1 MSKSK
6 EAIEREQNKP
16 AKQQHAESTFNQQT
30 DQFNQRIGA
39 QGQTDYTPGRES
51 ARDFPRRSTSLRY
64 RNEDYRQSANLPS
77 PSNRQVLD
85 NRRRYEQANAYE
97 NRNLRNEDTGDFYSR
112 SINEGRQR
120 NLQGSRQNY
129 EQRGRQ
135 GYGYQENFR
144 QRNQADL
151 RQNSNAYEYGNYPEP
166 SQRIYRNEERENR
179 SAYNQPRYDYRSSP
193 EDYNYNRGNQFD
205 RENDYNRT
213 RQYSRE
219 YDAPRAGFGL
229 ENVYDNPNYATRDIY
244 NQSNEGWDYR
254 EPDGYRYLLRCR
266 DIMTRDVTTC
276 APESNL
282 REVADKMEDD
292 NVGSIPVIENGR
304 LIGLVTDRDIIC
316 RVIAEGKDTR
326 TTTAREAMTADLV
339 TCTPDES
346 IIEAIHKMGE
356 HQIRRIPICDPGG
369 RLQGFISIGDIA
381 LEAERDRDLAR
392 VLEQI
397 SRPTPY
403 QSHRR

>member
-6 EAIEREQNKP
+6 EALEREQNKT
-16 AKQQHAESTFNQQT
+16 AKQQNSESTFNQQT
-30 DQFNQRIGA
+30 DQFHQRVGA
-39 QGQTDYTPGRES
+39 QGQTEYTPGRES
-51 ARDFPRRSTSLRY
+51 ARDFPRRSTSQQF
-64 RNEDYRQSANLPS
+64 RNQDFRQSANLPQS
-77 PSNRQVLD
+77 SNRQRFD
-85 NRRRYEQANAYE
+85 NRRNYSQGHAYE

-112 SINEGRQR
+112 SISEGRQGDSQR
-120 NLQGSRQNY
+120 SRQNY
-129 EQRGRQ
+129 GQGRARFRQDYEQRGQ
-135 GYGYQENFR
+135 QSYGTQENWR
-144 QRNQADL
+144 QQNQL
-151 RQNSNAYEYGNYPEP
+151 SQGRGYNAYERGNYPEP
-166 SQRIYRNEERENR
+166 NQRVYRSDETEDRR
-179 SAYNQPRYDYRSSP
+179 AYNQERYDYRSSP
-193 EDYNYNRGNQFD
+193 EGYNYNPVNRYD
-205 RENDYNRT
+205 RD
-213 RQYSRE
+213 

-229 ENVYDNPNYATRDIY
+229 ENVYDNANYATRDIY

-266 DIMTRDVTTC
+266 DIMTKDVTTC

-292 NVGSIPVIENGR
+292 DVGSIPVIENGR
-304 LIGLVTDRDIIC
+304 LIGLVTDRDIVC
-316 RVIAEGKDTR
+316 RVIADGKDTR
-326 TTTAREAMTADLV
+326 TTTARDAMTADLV

-356 HQIRRIPICDPGG
+356 HQIRRIPVCDPGG

>member
-6 EAIEREQNKP
+6 EAIEREHNKP
-16 AKQQHAESTFNQQT
+16 AKQQNAESTYNQQT
-30 DQFNQRIGA
+30 EQFNQRSGA
-39 QGQTDYTPGRES
+39 LGQTEYTPGRES
-51 ARDFPRRSTSLRY
+51 ARDFPRRSTSSRY
-64 RNEDYRQSANLPS
+64 RNEEYRQSANLPPS
-77 PSNRQVLD
+77 SNRQVSD
-85 NRRRYEQANAYE
+85 NRRRYEQTNAPE

-112 SINEGRQR
+112 SISEGRQG
-120 NLQGSRQNY
+120 NLQHSRQNY
-129 EQRGRQ
+129 EQGGERFRQNNEQRGRQ
-135 GYGYQENFR
+135 SHSSQGNIE
-144 QRNQADL
+144 QRNQPNLGRSSD
-151 RQNSNAYEYGNYPEP
+151 AYQYSRYPEP
-166 SQRIYRNEERENR
+166 NQRAYRNDEGEDR
-179 SAYNQPRYDYRSSP
+179 SAYNRQRYDSRSSP
-193 EDYNYNRGNQFD
+193 E
-205 RENDYNRT
+205 EYNRT
-213 RQYSRE
+213 NQYGRE
-219 YDAPRAGFGL
+219 YDNPRAGFGL

-276 APESNL
+276 TPESNL

-292 NVGSIPVIENGR
+292 DVGSIPVIENGR

-356 HQIRRIPICDPGG
+356 YQIRRIPICDPGG
-369 RLQGFISIGDIA
+369 RLQGFISISDIA